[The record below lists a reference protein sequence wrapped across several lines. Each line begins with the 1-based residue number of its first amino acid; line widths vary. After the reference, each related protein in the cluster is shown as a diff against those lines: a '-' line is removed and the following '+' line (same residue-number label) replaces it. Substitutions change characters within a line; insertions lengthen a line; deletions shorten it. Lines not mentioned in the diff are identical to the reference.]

1 MMTQTTIILEVLTLL
16 EHVRKSVNLRKTANI
31 SFMVTGLEKANG
43 AIMRKLQ
50 MQHVKMEIN
59 GIMII
64 TISMSWFKVALYY
77 TLNFFQLGEW
87 QKRVLY
93 RTPIAIQNM

>member
-1 MMTQTTIILEVLTLL
+1 MMRTTIFLEVLTQLDYVL
-16 EHVRKSVNLRKTANI
+16 KSVNLRRTANI
-31 SFMVTGLEKANG
+31 SFMVTVLEKANG

-64 TISMSWFKVALYY
+64 TTSMSWFKIALYY
-77 TLNFFQLGEW
+77 PLNILSYMTMLIERLFISNE
-87 QKRVLY
+87 
-93 RTPIAIQNM
+93 